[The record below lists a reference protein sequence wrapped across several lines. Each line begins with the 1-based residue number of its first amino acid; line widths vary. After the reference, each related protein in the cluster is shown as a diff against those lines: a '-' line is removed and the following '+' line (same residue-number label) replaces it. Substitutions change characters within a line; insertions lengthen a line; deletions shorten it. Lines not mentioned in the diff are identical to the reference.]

1 MKPSKNKELYNYSKQ
16 LSLNRINSVPSLKTK
31 SYYITNKKK
40 SDLIL
45 INKHIIKHKD
55 KNIVFNKNIN
65 RSTGNLFNEK
75 ELKEIKERSPKYI
88 KNTNK
93 KIIPLMSIN
102 KSSNFVLPEMKPKL
116 NYRSK
121 TSLNFYIKTITS
133 EKVEGRVMSNEEI
146 FLLLKAK
153 CKDIGINF
161 RENMYFKFKEFCNT
175 KCNNRVADF
184 SECNLS
190 INSIRIISLLLLDA
204 NRLARLDLTRNN
216 IGDFGVEILVNSL
229 KNTNSLLY
237 LNLSSNSIT
246 HKGGQIIFNSFINQQ
261 SIIDLNLSSLEG
273 SNRNRITGLGLQ
285 DIPIYLNHNYF
296 IEKLNLSG
304 NSIRNEGFILI
315 CQGLQKNQTLQSL
328 DISNNSI
335 NEKGVKKGF
344 ELISTYKL
352 LGSIINFNISNNPL
366 TNVGI
371 EIIASNLKYLPNL
384 VSLNISFCSFDFK
397 GFQIILKTIQHMKR
411 MDNLNVAGNNF
422 KSEKL
427 FILKEYFVV
436 FGIRYLNM
444 SRCLLGDK
452 GGYFLGECLA
462 ANDTLKYLNL
472 SGNNI
477 SDLGFKGIATIFKF
491 NKCLEYFDCSCNFI
505 SNNSA
510 REFFKNLENNL
521 TLKSVN
527 FHDNQLNDEI
537 CGDIMNTLEINNC
550 LIHINLSINRIQIKA
565 IDDINKKLKLNSE
578 KRKTNIVPEI
588 EKNIRDLEFKPEQ
601 FQTLSKIIVEKKNWL
616 KLSYK
621 KLKEEDKSYKIT
633 IGKEK
638 ENLQKEKINLE
649 KVKKER
655 KITENAIKEICKEI
669 EKNNIEQRKKENKMK
684 TKIQKEK
691 IKLKDIQQENNIYYI
706 DIEKQKN
713 KIIENVQKLEQ
724 ECKLS
729 NNRYMLAKK
738 DYESKEK
745 EYIEKFKKYQNL
757 LDPTLLFKVKTDD
770 NNIEELKEPKL
781 KSKISNKKLLVKYN
795 SNINNTTNN
804 MTYKTTTL
812 TTGNNGKNNIEEKKI
827 FKLEKKK

>member
-31 SYYITNKKK
+31 SYYITTKKK

-75 ELKEIKERSPKYI
+75 ELKEIKEKSPKYI
-88 KNTNK
+88 KKTNK
-93 KIIPLMSIN
+93 KISPLMLIN

-121 TSLNFYIKTITS
+121 TSLNFYIKTLAS

-161 RENMYFKFKEFCNT
+161 RENMYFKFKEFCNA

-184 SECNLS
+184 SECNFSL
-190 INSIRIISLLLLDA
+190 NSIRIISIILLDT
-204 NRLARLDLTRNN
+204 NRLSRLDLTRNN
-216 IGDFGVEILVNSL
+216 IGDLGVEILVNSL

-246 HKGGQIIFNSFINQQ
+246 HKGGQNIFNSFINQQ

-273 SNRNRITGLGLQ
+273 SNRNRITGLGMQ

-344 ELISTYKL
+344 EIISTYKL

-366 TNVGI
+366 TNTGL

-384 VSLNISFCSFDFK
+384 VSLNISFCGFDFK
-397 GFQIILKTIQHMKR
+397 GLQIILKTIQHMKK

-422 KSEKL
+422 KSDNL
-427 FILKEYFVV
+427 FALKEYFAV

-444 SRCLLGDK
+444 SRCLLGDR
-452 GGYFLGECLA
+452 GGYYLGECLSV
-462 ANDTLKYLNL
+462 NDTLKYLNL
-472 SGNNI
+472 SANNI
-477 SDLGFKGIATIFKF
+477 SDLGFKVIATVFKF

-510 REFFKNLENNL
+510 REFFKNLESNI

-537 CGDIMNTLEINNC
+537 CGDIMNTLEINSC
-550 LIHINLSINRIQIKA
+550 LIHINLSVNRIQIKT

-655 KITENAIKEICKEI
+655 KIAENAIKEICKEI

-684 TKIQKEK
+684 TKIQREK
-691 IKLKDIQQENNIYYI
+691 MKLKDIQQENDIYYK
-706 DIEKQKN
+706 DIEEKKN
-713 KIIENVQKLEQ
+713 KIIENVQKVEQ
-724 ECKLS
+724 ECNLS
-729 NNRYMLAKK
+729 INRYMLAKK

-745 EYIEKFKKYQNL
+745 EYIEKFKQYQNL
-757 LDPTLLFKVKTDD
+757 LDPSLLLKVKTDD
-770 NNIEELKEPKL
+770 YNTKELNE
-781 KSKISNKKLLVKYN
+781 SKIKFKMSNKKLSVKYN

-812 TTGNNGKNNIEEKKI
+812 TTGNNGKNFIEEKKVSK
-827 FKLEKKK
+827 FEKKK

>member
-31 SYYITNKKK
+31 SYYITTKKK

-75 ELKEIKERSPKYI
+75 ELKEIKEKSPKYI
-88 KNTNK
+88 KKTNK
-93 KIIPLMSIN
+93 KISPLMLIN

-121 TSLNFYIKTITS
+121 TSLNFYIKTLAS

-161 RENMYFKFKEFCNT
+161 RENMYFKFKEFCNA

-184 SECNLS
+184 SECNFSL
-190 INSIRIISLLLLDA
+190 NSIRIISIILLDT
-204 NRLARLDLTRNN
+204 NRLSRLDLTRNN
-216 IGDFGVEILVNSL
+216 IGDLGVEILVNSL

-246 HKGGQIIFNSFINQQ
+246 HKGGQNIFNSFINQQ

-273 SNRNRITGLGLQ
+273 SNRNRITGLGMQ

-344 ELISTYKL
+344 EIISTYKL

-366 TNVGI
+366 TNTGL

-384 VSLNISFCSFDFK
+384 VSLNISFCGFDFK
-397 GFQIILKTIQHMKR
+397 GLQIILKTIQHMKK

-422 KSEKL
+422 KSDNL
-427 FILKEYFVV
+427 FALKEYFAV

-444 SRCLLGDK
+444 SRCLLGDR
-452 GGYFLGECLA
+452 GGYYIGECLSV
-462 ANDTLKYLNL
+462 NDTLKYLNL
-472 SGNNI
+472 SANNM
-477 SDLGFKGIATIFKF
+477 SDLGFKVIATIFKF

-510 REFFKNLENNL
+510 REFFKNLESNI

-537 CGDIMNTLEINNC
+537 CGDIMNTLEINSC
-550 LIHINLSINRIQIKA
+550 LIHINLSVNRIQIKT

-655 KITENAIKEICKEI
+655 KIAENAIKEICKEI

-684 TKIQKEK
+684 TKIQREK
-691 IKLKDIQQENNIYYI
+691 MKLKDIQQENDIYYK
-706 DIEKQKN
+706 DIEEKKN
-713 KIIENVQKLEQ
+713 KIIENVQKVEQ
-724 ECKLS
+724 ECNLS
-729 NNRYMLAKK
+729 INRYMLAKK

-745 EYIEKFKKYQNL
+745 EYIEKFKQYQNL
-757 LDPTLLFKVKTDD
+757 LDPSLLLKVKTDD
-770 NNIEELKEPKL
+770 YNTKELNE
-781 KSKISNKKLLVKYN
+781 SKIKFKMSNKKLSVKYN

-812 TTGNNGKNNIEEKKI
+812 TTGNNGKNFIEEKKVSK
-827 FKLEKKK
+827 FEKKK

>member
-31 SYYITNKKK
+31 SYYITTKKK

-75 ELKEIKERSPKYI
+75 ELKEIKEKSPKYI
-88 KNTNK
+88 KKTNK
-93 KIIPLMSIN
+93 KISPLMLIN

-121 TSLNFYIKTITS
+121 TSLNFYIKTLAS

-161 RENMYFKFKEFCNT
+161 RENMYFKFKEFCNA
-175 KCNNRVADF
+175 KCNNRIADF
-184 SECNLS
+184 SECNFSL
-190 INSIRIISLLLLDA
+190 NSIRIISIILLDT
-204 NRLARLDLTRNN
+204 NRLSRLDLTRNN
-216 IGDFGVEILVNSL
+216 IGDLGVEILVNSL

-246 HKGGQIIFNSFINQQ
+246 HKGGQNIFNSFINQQ

-273 SNRNRITGLGLQ
+273 SNRNRITGLGMQ

-344 ELISTYKL
+344 EIISTYKL

-366 TNVGI
+366 TNTGL

-384 VSLNISFCSFDFK
+384 VSLNISFCGFDFK
-397 GFQIILKTIQHMKR
+397 GLQIILKTIQHMKK

-422 KSEKL
+422 KSDNL
-427 FILKEYFVV
+427 FALKEYFAV

-444 SRCLLGDK
+444 SRCLLGDR
-452 GGYFLGECLA
+452 GGYYIGECLSV
-462 ANDTLKYLNL
+462 NDTLKYLNL
-472 SGNNI
+472 SANNI
-477 SDLGFKGIATIFKF
+477 SDLGFKGIATVFKF

-510 REFFKNLENNL
+510 REFFKNLESNI

-537 CGDIMNTLEINNC
+537 CGDIMNTLEINSC
-550 LIHINLSINRIQIKA
+550 LIHINLSVNRIQIKT

-578 KRKTNIVPEI
+578 KRKINIVPEI

-655 KITENAIKEICKEI
+655 KIAENAIKEICKEI

-684 TKIQKEK
+684 TKIQREK
-691 IKLKDIQQENNIYYI
+691 MKLKDIQQENDIYYK
-706 DIEKQKN
+706 DIEEKKN
-713 KIIENVQKLEQ
+713 KIIENVQKVEQ
-724 ECKLS
+724 ECNLS
-729 NNRYMLAKK
+729 INRYMLAKK

-745 EYIEKFKKYQNL
+745 EYIEKFKQYQNL
-757 LDPTLLFKVKTDD
+757 LDPSLLLKVKTDD
-770 NNIEELKEPKL
+770 YNTKELNE
-781 KSKISNKKLLVKYN
+781 SKIKFKMSNKKLSVKYN

-812 TTGNNGKNNIEEKKI
+812 TTGNNGKNFIEEKKVSK
-827 FKLEKKK
+827 FEKKK

>member
-31 SYYITNKKK
+31 SYYITTKKK

-75 ELKEIKERSPKYI
+75 ELKEIKEKSPKYI
-88 KNTNK
+88 KKTNK
-93 KIIPLMSIN
+93 KISPLMLIN

-121 TSLNFYIKTITS
+121 TSLNFYIKTLAS

-161 RENMYFKFKEFCNT
+161 RENMYFKFKEFCNA

-184 SECNLS
+184 SECNFSL
-190 INSIRIISLLLLDA
+190 NSIRIISIILLDT
-204 NRLARLDLTRNN
+204 NRLSRLDLTRNN
-216 IGDFGVEILVNSL
+216 IGDLGVEILVNSL

-246 HKGGQIIFNSFINQQ
+246 HKGGQNIFNSFINQQ

-273 SNRNRITGLGLQ
+273 SNRNRITGLGMQ

-344 ELISTYKL
+344 EIISTYKL

-366 TNVGI
+366 TNTGL

-384 VSLNISFCSFDFK
+384 VSLNISFCGFDFK
-397 GFQIILKTIQHMKR
+397 GLQIILKTIQHMKK

-422 KSEKL
+422 KSDNL
-427 FILKEYFVV
+427 FALKEYFAV

-444 SRCLLGDK
+444 SRCLLGDR
-452 GGYFLGECLA
+452 GGYYIGECLSV
-462 ANDTLKYLNL
+462 NDTLKYLNL
-472 SGNNI
+472 SANNI

-510 REFFKNLENNL
+510 REFFKNLESNI

-537 CGDIMNTLEINNC
+537 CGDIMNTLEINSC
-550 LIHINLSINRIQIKA
+550 LIHINLSVNRIQIKT

-578 KRKTNIVPEI
+578 KRKINIVPEI

-655 KITENAIKEICKEI
+655 KIAENAIKEICKEI

-684 TKIQKEK
+684 TKIQREK
-691 IKLKDIQQENNIYYI
+691 MKLKDIQQENDIYYK
-706 DIEKQKN
+706 DIEEKKN
-713 KIIENVQKLEQ
+713 KIIENVQKVEQ
-724 ECKLS
+724 ECNLS
-729 NNRYMLAKK
+729 INRYMLAKK

-745 EYIEKFKKYQNL
+745 EYIEKFKQYQNL
-757 LDPTLLFKVKTDD
+757 LDPSLLLKVKTDD
-770 NNIEELKEPKL
+770 YNTKELNE
-781 KSKISNKKLLVKYN
+781 SKIKFKMSNKKLSVKYN

-812 TTGNNGKNNIEEKKI
+812 TTGNNGKNFIEEKKVSK
-827 FKLEKKK
+827 FEKKK

>member
-31 SYYITNKKK
+31 SYYITTKKK

-75 ELKEIKERSPKYI
+75 ELKEIKEKSPKYI
-88 KNTNK
+88 KKTNK
-93 KIIPLMSIN
+93 KISPLMLIN

-121 TSLNFYIKTITS
+121 TSLNFYIKTLAS

-161 RENMYFKFKEFCNT
+161 RENMYFKFKEFCNA

-184 SECNLS
+184 SECNFSL
-190 INSIRIISLLLLDA
+190 NSIRIISIILLDT
-204 NRLARLDLTRNN
+204 NRLSRLDLTRNN
-216 IGDFGVEILVNSL
+216 IGDLGVEILVNSL

-246 HKGGQIIFNSFINQQ
+246 HKGGQNIFNSFINQQ

-273 SNRNRITGLGLQ
+273 SNRNRITGLGMQ

-344 ELISTYKL
+344 EIISTYKL

-366 TNVGI
+366 TNTGL

-384 VSLNISFCSFDFK
+384 VSLNISFCGFDFK
-397 GFQIILKTIQHMKR
+397 GLQIILKTIQHMKR

-422 KSEKL
+422 KSDNL
-427 FILKEYFVV
+427 FALKEYFAV

-444 SRCLLGDK
+444 SRCLLGDR
-452 GGYFLGECLA
+452 GGYYIGECLSV
-462 ANDTLKYLNL
+462 NDTLKYLNL
-472 SGNNI
+472 SANNI

-510 REFFKNLENNL
+510 REFFKNLENNI

-537 CGDIMNTLEINNC
+537 CGDIMNTLEINSC
-550 LIHINLSINRIQIKA
+550 LIHINLSVNRIQIKT

-655 KITENAIKEICKEI
+655 KIAENAIKEICKEI

-684 TKIQKEK
+684 TKIQREK
-691 IKLKDIQQENNIYYI
+691 MKLKDIQQENDIYYK
-706 DIEKQKN
+706 DIEEKKN
-713 KIIENVQKLEQ
+713 KIIENVQKVEQ
-724 ECKLS
+724 ECNLS
-729 NNRYMLAKK
+729 INRYMLAKK

-745 EYIEKFKKYQNL
+745 EYIEKFKQYQNL
-757 LDPTLLFKVKTDD
+757 LDPSLLLKVKTDD
-770 NNIEELKEPKL
+770 YNTKELNE
-781 KSKISNKKLLVKYN
+781 SKIKFKMSNKKLSVKYN

-812 TTGNNGKNNIEEKKI
+812 TTGNNGKNFIEEKKVSK
-827 FKLEKKK
+827 FEKKK

>member
-31 SYYITNKKK
+31 SYYITTKKK

-75 ELKEIKERSPKYI
+75 ELKEIKEKSPKYI
-88 KNTNK
+88 KKTNK
-93 KIIPLMSIN
+93 KISPLMLIN

-121 TSLNFYIKTITS
+121 TSLNFYIKTLAS

-161 RENMYFKFKEFCNT
+161 RENMYFKFKEFCNA

-184 SECNLS
+184 SECNFSL
-190 INSIRIISLLLLDA
+190 NSIRIISIILLDT
-204 NRLARLDLTRNN
+204 NRLSRLDLTRNN
-216 IGDFGVEILVNSL
+216 IGDLGVEILVNSL

-246 HKGGQIIFNSFINQQ
+246 HKGGQNIFNSFINQQ

-273 SNRNRITGLGLQ
+273 SNRNRITGLGMQ

-344 ELISTYKL
+344 EIISTYKL

-366 TNVGI
+366 TNTGL

-384 VSLNISFCSFDFK
+384 VSLNISFCGFDFK
-397 GFQIILKTIQHMKR
+397 GLQIILKTIQHMKK

-422 KSEKL
+422 KSDNL
-427 FILKEYFVV
+427 FALKEYFAV

-444 SRCLLGDK
+444 SRCLLGDR
-452 GGYFLGECLA
+452 GGYYIGECLSV
-462 ANDTLKYLNL
+462 NDTLKYLNL
-472 SGNNI
+472 SANNI

-510 REFFKNLENNL
+510 REFFKNLESNI

-537 CGDIMNTLEINNC
+537 CGDIMNTLEINSC
-550 LIHINLSINRIQIKA
+550 LIHINLSVNRIQIKT

-655 KITENAIKEICKEI
+655 KIAENAIKEICKEI

-684 TKIQKEK
+684 TKIQREK
-691 IKLKDIQQENNIYYI
+691 MKLKDIQQENDIYYK
-706 DIEKQKN
+706 DIEEKKN
-713 KIIENVQKLEQ
+713 KIIENVQKVEQ
-724 ECKLS
+724 ECNLS
-729 NNRYMLAKK
+729 INRYMLAKK

-745 EYIEKFKKYQNL
+745 EYIEKFKQYQNL
-757 LDPTLLFKVKTDD
+757 LDPSLLLKVKTDD
-770 NNIEELKEPKL
+770 YNTKELNE
-781 KSKISNKKLLVKYN
+781 SKIKFKMSNKKLSVKYN

-812 TTGNNGKNNIEEKKI
+812 TTGNNGKNFIEEKKVSK
-827 FKLEKKK
+827 FEKKK

>member
-31 SYYITNKKK
+31 SYYITTKKK

-75 ELKEIKERSPKYI
+75 ELKEIKEKSPKYI
-88 KNTNK
+88 KKTNK
-93 KIIPLMSIN
+93 KISPLMLIN

-121 TSLNFYIKTITS
+121 TSLNFYIKTLAS

-161 RENMYFKFKEFCNT
+161 RENMYFKFKEFCNA

-184 SECNLS
+184 SECNFSL
-190 INSIRIISLLLLDA
+190 NSIRIISIILLDT
-204 NRLARLDLTRNN
+204 NRLSRLDLTRNN
-216 IGDFGVEILVNSL
+216 IGDLGVEILVNSL

-246 HKGGQIIFNSFINQQ
+246 HKGGQNIFNSFINQQ

-273 SNRNRITGLGLQ
+273 SNRNRITGLGMQ

-344 ELISTYKL
+344 EIISTYKL

-366 TNVGI
+366 TNTGL

-384 VSLNISFCSFDFK
+384 VSLNISFCGFDFK
-397 GFQIILKTIQHMKR
+397 GLQIILKTIQHMKK

-422 KSEKL
+422 KSDNL
-427 FILKEYFVV
+427 FALKEYFAV

-444 SRCLLGDK
+444 SRCLLGDR
-452 GGYFLGECLA
+452 GGYYLGECLSV
-462 ANDTLKYLNL
+462 NDTLKYLNL
-472 SGNNI
+472 SANNI

-510 REFFKNLENNL
+510 REFFKNLESNI

-537 CGDIMNTLEINNC
+537 CGDIMNTLEINSC
-550 LIHINLSINRIQIKA
+550 LIHINLSVNRIQIKT

-655 KITENAIKEICKEI
+655 KIAENAIKEICKEI

-684 TKIQKEK
+684 TKIQREK
-691 IKLKDIQQENNIYYI
+691 MKLKDIQQENDIYYK
-706 DIEKQKN
+706 DIEEKKN
-713 KIIENVQKLEQ
+713 KIIENVQKVEQ
-724 ECKLS
+724 ECNLS
-729 NNRYMLAKK
+729 INRYMLAKK

-745 EYIEKFKKYQNL
+745 EYIEKFKQYQNL
-757 LDPTLLFKVKTDD
+757 LDPSLLLKVKTDD
-770 NNIEELKEPKL
+770 YNTKELNE
-781 KSKISNKKLLVKYN
+781 SKIKFKMSNKKLSVKYN

-812 TTGNNGKNNIEEKKI
+812 TTGNNGKNFIEEKKVSK
-827 FKLEKKK
+827 FEKKK